1 MATCTEAPGESV
13 PPDGLT
19 EAPLLDADQV
29 NGVCPSLVSVV
40 VQIQLPPK
48 GLLWQPLG
56 TEKLV
61 GLTASL
67 GGGVGVGVGVGV
79 GLGVGVGMMTGVGV
93 GVGLGVAVGVG
104 VGVGKAVTM
113 SATPTGIF
121 APAEVIVNVVE

>member
-13 PPDGLT
+13 PPGGLT

-29 NGVCPSLVSVV
+29 NDVCPSLVSVV
-40 VQIQLPPK
+40 VQIQLPPV

-56 TEKLV
+56 TEKMV
-61 GLTASL
+61 GLTTSL
-67 GGGVGVGVGVGV
+67 GGGRGVGVGVGV
-79 GLGVGVGMMTGVGV
+79 GLGVGV

-104 VGVGKAVTM
+104 VGKAVTM
-113 SATPTGIF
+113 SVTPTGIF